1 MISNIVVMFFLN
13 WLYAVL
19 GMFVLLT
26 VFGYLIVMAPA
37 RNWGEVSQALMFHQV
52 CMFSDSD
59 YLIHVLCRFG
69 SICCLWTQPRRI
81 LNSGAPTSC

>member
-1 MISNIVVMFFLN
+1 MISNIVVMFLLN

-52 CMFSDSD
+52 CGECSDVNLYLTCNLLGSEVPAPHGSD
-59 YLIHVLCRFG
+59 EDTL
-69 SICCLWTQPRRI
+69 
-81 LNSGAPTSC
+81 